1 MARLAW
7 QTRKCIRISVNTF
20 TYDHMLKTMI
30 TRKSIGYEQMLNT
43 MITSK
48 HIGHALTR
56 LELDVFSRKDEQLSF
71 TALAQHCPNIEH
83 VKIE

>member
-1 MARLAW
+1 MCKQWRDVARLAW
-7 QTRKCIRISVNTF
+7 TTLKCIRIKFKKLPT
-20 TYDHMLKTMI
+20 D
-30 TRKSIGYEQMLNT
+30 QMLNT

-56 LELDVFSRKDEQLSF
+56 FELNVYYFEERQLSF

-83 VKIE
+83 VYIE

>member
-1 MARLAW
+1 MTKLGWPGRLANA
-7 QTRKCIRISVNTF
+7 SVFLLTS
-20 TYDHMLKTMI
+20 D
-30 TRKSIGYEQMLNT
+30 QMLNS

-56 LELDVFSRKDEQLSF
+56 FELNVYYFEERQLSF

-83 VKIE
+83 VYIE